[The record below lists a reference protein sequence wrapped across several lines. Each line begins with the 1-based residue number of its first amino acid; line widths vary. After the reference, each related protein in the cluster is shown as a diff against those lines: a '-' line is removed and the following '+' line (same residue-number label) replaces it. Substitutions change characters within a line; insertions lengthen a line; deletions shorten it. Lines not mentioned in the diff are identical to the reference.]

1 MKKIKD
7 ISEATII
14 RDAINKNL
22 ITITDLVGAIF
33 PDNTFRKAIPA
44 KFMFV
49 IFVKDKT
56 KYYSQ
61 HYNTKEDLFFAMYD
75 VVKIHGKENITHI
88 KIEEV

>member
-7 ISEATII
+7 VLEAITI
-14 RDAINKNL
+14 RDAINGNH
-22 ITITDLVGAIF
+22 ITVTDLVGAIL

-49 IFVKDKT
+49 IFIKDKT

-75 VVKIHGKENITHI
+75 VVKIHGKENVTHI